1 MGVRENISRRYTLSR
16 SIVSVPTKYANVR
29 KKVAAGYGVTKE
41 KYEFDDIAH
50 IARENEM
57 NLFDVSE
64 QIKKQEN

>member
-1 MGVRENISRRYTLSR
+1 M
-16 SIVSVPTKYANVR
+16 SVPTKYGNVR
-29 KKVAAGYGVTKE
+29 KKVSAGYGVTKE